1 MQQFYSWLN
10 ELSYFVQRVLSFLLE
25 SDRLAEMCDSAHHP
39 MPLFPGVLQPVALGW
54 KSESREGCDT
64 RAASSQPLAAGRDRG
79 GGLCPVSA
87 RPWWGGGESH
97 GSGQLTELPLEPS
110 SPCHTRVAPL
120 NSVTS
125 AVGPGEWGEGKGT
138 GSRQCASA
146 SPLLSQAP
154 VILLSFQQLLETG
167 AATCSE
173 ELAEVWRAWSAG
185 EKRCRG
191 WFGGLGARV
200 LPISSLPRQ
209 RCLKRTVRLL
219 ASVLNLAV
227 QE

>member
-1 MQQFYSWLN
+1 MIPPITPCPCF
-10 ELSYFVQRVLSFLLE
+10 
-25 SDRLAEMCDSAHHP
+25 
-39 MPLFPGVLQPVALGW
+39 
-54 KSESREGCDT
+54 REF
-64 RAASSQPLAAGRDRG
+64 SSQWRWVGNRSHVKDVTPGLPARSRSQLGGTGG

-97 GSGQLTELPLEPS
+97 GSGQLAELPLEPS

-209 RCLKRTVRLL
+209 RCFKRTVRLL
-219 ASVLNLAV
+219 AGVLNLAV